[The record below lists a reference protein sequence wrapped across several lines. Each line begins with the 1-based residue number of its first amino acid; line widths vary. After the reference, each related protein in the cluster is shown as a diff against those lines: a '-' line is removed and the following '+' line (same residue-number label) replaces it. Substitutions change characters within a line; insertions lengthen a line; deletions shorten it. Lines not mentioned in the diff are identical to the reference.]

1 MRRFLVQLV
10 AVLALLALATGALS
24 GCGGAS
30 VATAQRLTPTPSPR
44 TTHYLVTLHALNS
57 SGVSGM
63 AWLDL
68 QGSELT
74 VTIRASGLEPN
85 GEHYQHI
92 HGNADGTV
100 ACPTTADPATGITV
114 EQGVAA
120 VGPIALD
127 LQPYAVVA
135 GSGSEQ
141 WTHTYTLTPGDLFN
155 LAPLTG
161 HVLVLHGMTSHGVY
175 DRAYFVACGQIQAV

>member
-1 MRRFLVQLV
+1 MRRFLVHLG
-10 AVLALLALATGALS
+10 AVLALLALAVGALG

-30 VATAQRLTPTPSPR
+30 VAITQRRTPTPSPIPA
-44 TTHYLVTLHALNS
+44 HYVVTLHALNA

-68 QGSELT
+68 KGSELT
-74 VTIRASGLEPN
+74 VTIQASGLEPN

-100 ACPTTADPATGITV
+100 ACPTTADPATGLTV

-120 VGPIALD
+120 VGPIAFD
-127 LQPYAVVA
+127 LRPYALVT

-141 WTHTYTLTPGDLFN
+141 WTHTYTLTPGDLFT

-161 HVLVLHGMTSHGVY
+161 HVLVLHGMTSHGTY
-175 DRAYFVACGQIQAV
+175 DRAFFVACGQIQAA